1 MLSLEFFFSHLTNKF
16 AKSVLVHDPGNGD
29 ATQAEEKAG
38 HEQAPTTARRS
49 WVSSRTTSAVEPTRS
64 QNITVSCASQ
74 PDRFAAPDWL
84 QTAWREA
91 R

>member
-1 MLSLEFFFSHLTNKF
+1 
-16 AKSVLVHDPGNGD
+16 
-29 ATQAEEKAG
+29 
-38 HEQAPTTARRS
+38 
-49 WVSSRTTSAVEPTRS
+49 VSSRTTSAVEPTRS